1 MKVMCPSCGHRTRI
15 RRDVE
20 EMPWCGDCC
29 VPMETPLLTAIR
41 LVEQDTSDLAFIS
54 AIATPQTQ
62 TTGETL

>member
-1 MKVMCPSCGHRTRI
+1 
-15 RRDVE
+15 
-20 EMPWCGDCC
+20 
-29 VPMETPLLTAIR
+29 METPLLTAIR

>member
-1 MKVMCPSCGHRTRI
+1 MKVTCPSCNHRQRI

-20 EMPWCGDCC
+20 QMPWCGDCC
-29 VPMETPLLTAIR
+29 VQMESELTKAIR
-41 LVEQDTSDLAFIS
+41 LVEQDLADLAYTH